1 MTKRKKKP
9 KQNKTKQKK
18 IKEQMKKKKYIYIY
32 IYINYY
38 FILFYLSCFPHLFD
52 NFEPLRLHV
61 LYYWTS

>member
-9 KQNKTKQKK
+9 KQNKTKENKRANEEKK
-18 IKEQMKKKKYIYIY
+18 NTYIY

>member
-9 KQNKTKQKK
+9 KQNKTQQKK
-18 IKEQMKKKKYIYIY
+18 IKEQMKKKKIHIY